1 MMEGYSEKTQRNRNE
16 SFDFTSPSSSTDS
29 GEDSPH
35 SLLRKKSLLA
45 IESKSSYEESH
56 LPKSKSFCCSS
67 SQKVSNAAVIIPP
80 IDHVSYVHG
89 AYAAVAPLF
98 VEDPFWMEALQL
110 LMPEAH
116 SQVMKL
122 LKVKHSF
129 GDASYTLR
137 TGSSLA
143 SLMKWAQHNP
153 VVAAYGV
160 LQGYP
165 YRPSPQATALT
176 NSRARSKV
184 PNTTPIEWDVFLDPY
199 LVLEIEKEI
208 QTQKQ
213 PQLDK
218 LLTSL
223 ITRMLLSHGSVS
235 QLMAEALGVA
245 PKFNFSKL
253 AAQARTA
260 TSAFFLTTWLHLFL
274 SALRH
279 GKQRQGWNNASETTN
294 DARGCDSQP
303 SSDLVVEYEEQNSIF
318 NNSCCGLLLC
328 TEKEDFVP
336 ERVQDNSVS
345 DTLKRTLN
353 DIKEVLG
360 KPLQVVLDLKS
371 RHVPPRVWAR
381 LIDKLFSYGL
391 SIHGV
396 GSFDLEEVRAI
407 VRECTAS
414 SSIVPM
420 MFFHSAGDL
429 QRACHA
435 NKVRC
440 IYQMY
445 LVIHIAHS
453 IGIAVSPKK
462 IKSNQY
468 TSHRSRREIMFT
480 SMEVLFY
487 GKDLQ
492 F

>member
-1 MMEGYSEKTQRNRNE
+1 MVVSPCAYRTNSICPSVLRIAYSLHVERKQNMIDGYDKKNQLKRNE

-29 GEDSPH
+29 DDDSPR
-35 SLLRKKSLLA
+35 SLLRRKSLLA
-45 IESKSSYEESH
+45 IESKSSQEESE
-56 LPKSKSFCCSS
+56 LPKSKGFCSSS
-67 SQKVSNAAVIIPP
+67 SQKVSNAAVSIPP

-98 VEDPFWMEALQL
+98 VEDPFWMEVLQL

-122 LKVKHSF
+122 LKVKYSF
-129 GDASYTLR
+129 GDSSYTLR
-137 TGSSLA
+137 TASSLA

-165 YRPSPQATALT
+165 YRPSPQATAVT

-199 LVLEIEKEI
+199 LVLEIEKAM
-208 QTQKQ
+208 QAQKQ

-223 ITRMLLSHGSVS
+223 ISRMLLSHGSVS

-253 AAQARTA
+253 EAQARTA
-260 TSAFFLTTWLHLFL
+260 TSAFFLTTWLNLFL
-274 SALRH
+274 SALQHGKTRH
-279 GKQRQGWNNASETTN
+279 GWSNGSETIN
-294 DARGCDSQP
+294 DARGYDSQL
-303 SSDLVVEYEEQNSIF
+303 SSDLIVEYDEHYLIF

-328 TEKEDFVP
+328 TDNADFAP
-336 ERVQDNSVS
+336 QRVQDNKVT
-345 DTLKRTLN
+345 DALKRILN
-353 DIKEVLG
+353 EIKEVLG

-371 RHVPPRVWAR
+371 RHVPPRVWAK
-381 LIDKLFSYGL
+381 LIDKLFYCGL

-396 GSFDLEEVRAI
+396 GSFDVEEVRAI

-420 MFFHSAGDL
+420 IFFHSAGDL

-435 NKVRC
+435 NKVR
-440 IYQMY
+440 
-445 LVIHIAHS
+445 
-453 IGIAVSPKK
+453 
-462 IKSNQY
+462 
-468 TSHRSRREIMFT
+468 
-480 SMEVLFY
+480 
-487 GKDLQ
+487 
-492 F
+492 